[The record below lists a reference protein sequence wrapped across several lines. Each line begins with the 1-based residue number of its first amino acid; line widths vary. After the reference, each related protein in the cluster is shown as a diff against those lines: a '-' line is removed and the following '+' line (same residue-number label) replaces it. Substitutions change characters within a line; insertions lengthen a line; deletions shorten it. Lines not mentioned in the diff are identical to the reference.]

1 MKLNNTQIT
10 VIVLPSLVIIFGVLF
25 LVTAAKLRSANELMH
40 VTQQEL
46 VQLRITVEKDIAEI
60 EEKKELS
67 LPRALFL
74 LLVGTIAASL
84 GYLKVKVDELGVLY
98 RDTEQRITYMYS
110 ELDEIKDKYREEQR
124 QKQKQK
130 QKQPPGDE

>member
-10 VIVLPSLVIIFGVLF
+10 VIVLSSLVIIFGVLF
-25 LVTAAKLRSANELMH
+25 LFTAAKLRTANELMH

-46 VQLRITVEKDIAEI
+46 MQLRITVEQNIVET
-60 EEKKELS
+60 EEERELS
-67 LPRALFL
+67 LPRFL
-74 LLVGTIAASL
+74 LLLSAAAVAASL
-84 GYLKVKVDELGVLY
+84 GYLKVKADELGVLY

-110 ELDEIKDKYREEQR
+110 EIDEIKDKYREEQR

-130 QKQPPGDE
+130 QPPGDE

>member
-10 VIVLPSLVIIFGVLF
+10 VIVLSSLVIIFGVLF
-25 LVTAAKLRSANELMH
+25 LVTAAKLRTANELMH

-46 VQLRITVEKDIAEI
+46 MQLRITVEQNIVEAE
-60 EEKKELS
+60 EERELS
-67 LPRALFL
+67 LPRFL
-74 LLVGTIAASL
+74 LLLSAAAVAASL
-84 GYLKVKVDELGVLY
+84 GYLKVKADELGVLY

-110 ELDEIKDKYREEQR
+110 EIDEIKDKYREEQR

-130 QKQPPGDE
+130 QPPGDE